1 MKQMLGVRVS
11 AHSQA
16 NPCVYECTDSTLAC
30 SVGNAVM
37 IETENGLSFGRVVWM
52 RIFGSR
58 EEAEVILENLPH
70 DAQYPCASTGV
81 PLEEIIPRAQQE
93 QASKEG
99 DIPSSSCAGKNCYC
113 TPGLGDSL
121 PSFDQIPRVRIP
133 TKDEEVLGVEAE
145 QIAREGFLFCRQCV
159 KERELDMKLVDV
171 EALYDKSKLIFYFT
185 APTRIDFREL
195 VKDLVRRFRT
205 RIELRQIGVRHE
217 TQMVGAVGNCGQVV
231 CCRRYLRK
239 FAPVTIKM
247 AKEQNLFLNPAKIS
261 GICGRLLCCLSYEQ
275 HNYDAFNHSC
285 PKLGKRYQTDEGPL
299 RVLRANM
306 FRNSIMVLPEEG
318 PEKELTLEEW
328 EALHPNRPESVPHQ
342 NGNNPVVHT
351 QPSYMVLSA
360 HPDTLDA
367 DLAEWPDE

>member
-16 NPCVYECTDSTLAC
+16 NPCVYECAEVTLAR
-30 SVGNAVM
+30 SVGDAVM

-58 EEAEVILENLPH
+58 EEAEAILENLQP
-70 DAQYPCASTGV
+70 DDLCPCGSTGV

-93 QASKEG
+93 QAPKEG
-99 DIPSSSCAGKNCYC
+99 DIPSSSCAGKHCYC

-121 PSFDQIPRVRIP
+121 ASFDHIPRVRIP
-133 TKDEEVLGVEAE
+133 TKEEEAQGVEGE

-306 FRNSIMVLPEEG
+306 FRNSIVVLPEEG

-342 NGNNPVVHT
+342 NGNGPVVHT

-367 DLAEWPDE
+367 DLAEWPEE